1 MNLGGERDSGKHR
14 ASQVTSRVQKVETK
28 EQGRSRGGGMG
39 SSRGITSGRRH
50 TVGCS
55 WMEVSGWIGRSTAWP
70 RGEKGCGEIP
80 EVFWIAEERN

>member
-1 MNLGGERDSGKHR
+1 MNLGDERDSGKHR

-28 EQGRSRGGGMG
+28 EQGRSRG
-39 SSRGITSGRRH
+39 STSGRRH

-55 WMEVSGWIGRSTAWP
+55 WVEVSGWIGRSTAWP
-70 RGEKGCGEIP
+70 REEKGCGEIP